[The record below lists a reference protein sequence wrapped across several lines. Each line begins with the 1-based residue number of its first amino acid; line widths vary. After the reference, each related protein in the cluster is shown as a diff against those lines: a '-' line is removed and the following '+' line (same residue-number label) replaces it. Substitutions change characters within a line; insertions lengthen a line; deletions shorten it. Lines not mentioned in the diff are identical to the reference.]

1 MFTNTIT
8 TYPHG
13 FKVAPYGSA
22 RIEIRHNYEE
32 RVGTEAEPFYLV
44 AAFISC
50 MIDENQRET
59 FALLKDEER
68 AEIAKNWF
76 ILSKDDSWI
85 VGQEPDIVY

>member
-1 MFTNTIT
+1 LLNVGLVNQSCYSKEKSQTLFTNTIT

-50 MIDENQRET
+50 MVDEDQRSA

-68 AEIAKNWF
+68 GER
-76 ILSKDDSWI
+76 
-85 VGQEPDIVY
+85 

>member
-1 MFTNTIT
+1 LSTDIIT

-13 FKVAPYGSA
+13 FKVTPYGSA
-22 RIEIRHNYEE
+22 RIEIRHNYEK

-50 MIDENQRET
+50 MVDETQRET

-68 AEIAKNWF
+68 AEIAKEWF
-76 ILSKDDSWI
+76 LSSLGDYRAI
-85 VGQEPDIVY
+85 GEEPNVVY